1 MSMNLH
7 VMGIR
12 EVVVVNTGKHEMQII
27 DFDLYQTPTKVTRE
41 LLSSND
47 IAQAYRDWI
56 LKDKITYED
65 PIYADDDFFR
75 EGEIIGYKTVCDE
88 EEHIKKF
95 DKFIEE
101 SKEEGYEI
109 RFYEL

>member
-12 EVVVVNTGKHEMQII
+12 EVVVVNTGKSEMQII
-27 DFDLYQTPTKVTRE
+27 DFDLYQTPTNVTKK

-56 LKDKITYED
+56 LKNKETFEEEV
-65 PIYADDDFFR
+65 YADDDFFC
-75 EGEIIGYKTVCDE
+75 EGEIIGYRTVCYQD
-88 EEHIKKF
+88 EHIKQF
-95 DKFIEE
+95 DKFIKE
-101 SKEEGYEI
+101 SKQEGYEI
-109 RFYEL
+109 RFYEM